1 MKLKP
6 APSDSRLGPSNA
18 QLGSLAVSH
27 DDASWRQGLSRP
39 CRSAAQDG
47 MIESKFHNPFHHR
60 ARWPLKGASAA
71 LGGGNELRGAEEAAR
86 ANALCSLAS
95 GSALELGAAGVAG
108 HAHQVGDPKL

>member
-1 MKLKP
+1 M
-6 APSDSRLGPSNA
+6 NA
-18 QLGSLAVSH
+18 QLGSLAVSR
-27 DDASWRQGLSRP
+27 DDASWRQGPSHP

-47 MIESKFHNPFHHR
+47 IIGKLHNPFYRR